1 MTIID
6 IAGEPF
12 NVRMDGPKDAP
23 VLMLSNSLSSN
34 MSMWD
39 AQVRAWQS
47 HFCILRYDS
56 RGHGASVA
64 PDRPYSIAE
73 LGRDAVAILDHF
85 GIAKAH
91 WCGVSKGGMV
101 GMWLMTHAP
110 ERLGRVVLANTSA
123 HMGPPELWNGR
134 IRTAR
139 RAGMAALA
147 DATVERWF
155 TTGFRERAPQTIA
168 AMHEMI
174 VTTPAHGYAGCCA
187 AIRDMDQRW
196 EIRAAKNPLL
206 VVVGAHDPATPLAAG
221 RQIHEAIAGSSL
233 VILEAAHISN
243 VEAEAA
249 FNQVAGDF
257 LRG

>member
-12 NVRMDGPKDAP
+12 NVRMDGPENAP

-47 HFCILRYDS
+47 RFRILRYDS
-56 RGHGASVA
+56 RGHGGSVA
-64 PDRPYSIAE
+64 PDRPYSIDE
-73 LGRDAVAILDHF
+73 LGRDALAILDHF

-101 GMWLMTHAP
+101 GMWLLTHAP
-110 ERLGRVVLANTSA
+110 ERLGRVVLANTAA

-139 RAGMAALA
+139 RGGMAALA

-155 TTGFRERAPQTIA
+155 TAAFRERAPETIA
-168 AMHEMI
+168 AMRAMI
-174 VTTPAHGYAGCCA
+174 LATPAHGYAGCCA

-196 EIRAAKNPLL
+196 AIRTATNPVL
-206 VVVGAHDPATPLAAG
+206 VVVGGHDPATTPAAG
-221 RQIHEAIAGSSL
+221 RLIHEAIAGSSL
-233 VILEAAHISN
+233 VTLEAAHISN
-243 VEAEAA
+243 VEAEAD
-249 FNQVAGDF
+249 FNRTVGDF

>member
-12 NVRMDGPKDAP
+12 NVRMDGPENAP

-47 HFCILRYDS
+47 HFRILRYDS

-64 PDRPYSIAE
+64 PDRPYSIEE
-73 LGRDAVAILDHF
+73 LGRDALAILDHF

-110 ERLGRVVLANTSA
+110 ERLGRVVLANTAA
-123 HMGPPELWNGR
+123 HMGPPDLWNGR

-139 RAGMAALA
+139 HGGMAALA

-155 TTGFRERAPQTIA
+155 TAGFRGRAPETTA
-168 AMHEMI
+168 AMCEMI
-174 VTTPAHGYAGCCA
+174 LTTPAHGYAGCCA

-196 EIRAAKNPLL
+196 TIRAAENPVL
-206 VVVGAHDPATPLAAG
+206 VVVGAHDPATPPAAG

-233 VILEAAHISN
+233 VALDAAHISN
-243 VEAEAA
+243 VEAEAE
-249 FNQVAGDF
+249 FSRLAGDF
-257 LRG
+257 LRS